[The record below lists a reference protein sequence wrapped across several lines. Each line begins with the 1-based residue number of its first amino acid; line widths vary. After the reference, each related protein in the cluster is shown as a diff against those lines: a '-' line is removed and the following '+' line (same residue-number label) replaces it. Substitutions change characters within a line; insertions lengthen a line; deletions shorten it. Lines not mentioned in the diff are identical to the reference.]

1 MTIYLITCSELR
13 SKAAEITRALRSGDS
28 FLSPRR
34 PFNPGRP
41 GQPCPAFA
49 YITDC
54 GKVLESAHF
63 GIALLAFGID

>member
-1 MTIYLITCSELR
+1 MFPHISITP
-13 SKAAEITRALRSGDS
+13 KFIKKDH
-28 FLSPRR
+28 FPRR

-49 YITDC
+49 YITDR
-54 GKVLESAHF
+54 GKVLEGAHF